1 MILALRAWTIWA
13 TKNMKKYYAID
24 LFSGCGGLSEG
35 LRKAGFSVVAAFDND
50 ANSVATYRLNHPK
63 TKVFEG
69 DIRNVDTAEIKKIL
83 GNNPLHLLAGCPPC
97 QGFSSMRRLNK
108 KRSKRDDRNNLVLE
122 YLRFVK
128 ELKPLTIMMEN
139 VPGLVN
145 YNLFKHVIK
154 ELDKLGYNTKFR
166 AVKIQEYGVPQ
177 RRKRLVVVGSLLGN
191 LEIAK
196 ATGEKVTV
204 RDMIGHLES
213 VEKTKD
219 PAHKIVASHTPEI
232 MKRIKAT
239 PKNGGGRK
247 DLPELELECHKGKN
261 VGFND
266 VYGRLRWDDYS
277 TTITGGCLN
286 PSKGRF
292 LHPEANRAIT
302 AREAALLQTFPSDYR
317 FPEGISKTSIAL
329 LIGNALPPKFSYIQ
343 SLNIKGH
350 LVKNLL
356 AEKQV

>member
-1 MILALRAWTIWA
+1 
-13 TKNMKKYYAID
+13 MKKYFAID
-24 LFSGCGGLSEG
+24 LFSGCGGLSQG
-35 LRKAGFSVVAAFDND
+35 LRTAGFEVAAAFDND
-50 ANSVATYRLNHPK
+50 KDSVATYKLNHPD

-69 DIRNVDTAEIKKIL
+69 DIRDVNTADVKKIL
-83 GNNPLHLLAGCPPC
+83 NGSPLHLLAGCPPC

-108 KRSKRDDRNNLVLE
+108 KRSKRDNRNNLVLE

-145 YNLFKHVIK
+145 YTQFKYVVR
-154 ELDKLGYNTKFR
+154 ELDKLGYNPKFKP
-166 AVKIQEYGVPQ
+166 VSIQQYGVPQ
-177 RRKRLVVVGSLLGN
+177 RRKRLVVVGSLLGDID
-191 LEIAK
+191 IAP

-213 VEKTKD
+213 VAKTKD
-219 PAHKIVASHTPEI
+219 PVHKIVASHTQAVME
-232 MKRIKAT
+232 RIKAT
-239 PKNGGGRK
+239 PKNGGSRN
-247 DLPELELECHKGKN
+247 DLPKKFELECHKGKD

-292 LHPEANRAIT
+292 LHPKENRAIT
-302 AREAALLQTFPSDYR
+302 AREAALLQTFPPEYK
-317 FPEGISKTSIAL
+317 FPEDASKTSIAL
-329 LIGNALPPKFSYIQ
+329 QIGNALPPKFSYVQ
-343 SLNIKGH
+343 SANIMNH
-350 LVKNLL
+350 LQ
-356 AEKQV
+356 AAGI

>member
-1 MILALRAWTIWA
+1 
-13 TKNMKKYYAID
+13 MKKYFAID

-35 LRKAGFSVVAAFDND
+35 LRNAGFDVSAAFDND
-50 ANSVATYRLNHPK
+50 ADSVATYRLNHPD

-69 DIRNVDTAEIKKIL
+69 DIRNVNTADIKKIL
-83 GNNPLHLLAGCPPC
+83 NGSPLHLLAGCPPC

-108 KRSKRDDRNNLVLE
+108 KRSKRDNRNNLVLE

-128 ELKPLTIMMEN
+128 ALKPLTIMMEN

-145 YNLFKHVIK
+145 YNLFKYVVR
-154 ELDKLGYNTKFR
+154 ELQKLGYNPKFKP
-166 AVKIQEYGVPQ
+166 VSIQQYGIPQ
-177 RRKRLVVVGSLLGN
+177 RRKRLVVVGSLLGDID
-191 LEIAK
+191 IAP

-204 RDMIGHLES
+204 RDMIGHIES
-213 VEKTKD
+213 VSKTAD
-219 PAHKIVASHTPEI
+219 PVHKIVASHTPKI

-239 PKNGGGRK
+239 QKNGGSRT
-247 DLPELELECHKGKN
+247 DLPKRFELKCHKGDG

-277 TTITGGCLN
+277 STITGGCLN

-292 LHPEANRAIT
+292 LHPQEDRAIT
-302 AREAALLQTFPSDYR
+302 AREAALLQTFPKTYK
-317 FPEGISKTSIAL
+317 FPTDISKTSISL

-343 SLNIKGH
+343 SSNIMNH
-350 LVKNLL
+350 LVAAGK
-356 AEKQV
+356 

>member
-1 MILALRAWTIWA
+1 MILVSKAWIIWIS
-13 TKNMKKYYAID
+13 KYMNKYNAID

-35 LRKAGFSVVAAFDND
+35 LRTAGFDVVAAFDND
-50 ANSVATYRLNHPK
+50 RDSVITYRLNHPN

-69 DIRNVDTAEIKKIL
+69 DIRNIDTNNIKKIL
-83 GNNPLHLLAGCPPC
+83 GDSPLHLLAGCPPC

-108 KRSKRDDRNNLVLE
+108 KRSKKDNRNNLVLE

-145 YNLFKHVIK
+145 YTLFKYVVK
-154 ELDKLGYNTKFR
+154 ELEKLGYNPKFKP
-166 AVKIQEYGVPQ
+166 VDIQQYGVPQ

-191 LEIAK
+191 IDIAP

-204 RDMIGHLES
+204 RNMIGHLES
-213 VEKTKD
+213 VKKTKD
-219 PAHKIVASHTPEI
+219 PVHKIVASHTPKVME
-232 MKRIKAT
+232 RIKAT
-239 PKNGGGRK
+239 PKNGGSRK
-247 DLPELELECHKGKN
+247 DLPKRFELECHKGDDI
-261 VGFND
+261 GFND

-292 LHPEANRAIT
+292 LHPKENRAIT
-302 AREAALLQTFPSDYR
+302 AREAALLQTFPENYK
-317 FPEGISKTSIAL
+317 FPEKMSKTSIAL
-329 LIGNALPPKFSYIQ
+329 QIGNALPPKFSLVQ
-343 SLNIKGH
+343 SANILNH
-350 LVKNLL
+350 LVRLG
-356 AEKQV
+356 Q